1 MPTNRGLSK
10 TGLIRVLAA
19 RLDINLKESG
29 ALVDAFLETMTE
41 ALTDGDRIVMGGFG
55 VLIPVM
61 RGGKRGR
68 NPKTGEEVAV
78 PPHRGVVFHMAS
90 GLMASLNRE
99 CPHGVRPRCAGGGG
113 FFVPREG
120 QNPREMFIIDYN
132 VLREK
137 ARSRLRTA

>member
-1 MPTNRGLSK
+1 
-10 TGLIRVLAA
+10 
-19 RLDINLKESG
+19 
-29 ALVDAFLETMTE
+29 MTE

-78 PPHRGVVFHMAS
+78 PPHRGVVF
-90 GLMASLNRE
+90 
-99 CPHGVRPRCAGGGG
+99 PHGLRPQGVAQQVVSAWCPPPLHMRRGL
-113 FFVPREG
+113 FVPREG

>member
-78 PPHRGVVFHMAS
+78 PPHRGLVFHMAS
-90 GLMASLNRE
+90 GLKASLNR
-99 CPHGVRPRCAGGGG
+99 
-113 FFVPREG
+113 
-120 QNPREMFIIDYN
+120 
-132 VLREK
+132 
-137 ARSRLRTA
+137 

>member
-10 TGLIRVLAA
+10 TGLIRALTA
-19 RLDINLKESG
+19 RLDISQKE
-29 ALVDAFLETMTE
+29 
-41 ALTDGDRIVMGGFG
+41 GGFG

-90 GLMASLNRE
+90 GLKASLNR
-99 CPHGVRPRCAGGGG
+99 
-113 FFVPREG
+113 
-120 QNPREMFIIDYN
+120 
-132 VLREK
+132 
-137 ARSRLRTA
+137 